1 MSKIFMKCFLFVLM
15 VQFGFLSVTFSQESA
30 ADLAKKLANPIASL
44 ISIPFQNNTD
54 YGIGTLKGSRNT
66 MNIQPVVPIRLSKNL
81 NMITRLVMPVVTQYN
96 VTGIGNKE
104 SGLSD
109 FVMSAFFSPTNSKN
123 GVTWGAGPVLLLPTG
138 TNDFL
143 TGKKFGI
150 GPTAIALKQFNGW
163 TVGGLINQIWS
174 VAGNSSRADI
184 SQMFV
189 QPFFN
194 YNWKSGA
201 GIGGNFEWTQNWK
214 TSISTI
220 WFNPTISAVTSLGK
234 QKTQF
239 AIGPRFNL
247 ASASGAK
254 ADWGWRAVVVFL
266 FPK

>member
-1 MSKIFMKCFLFVLM
+1 MKKYITKLVSVILF
-15 VQFGFLSVTFSQESA
+15 FSYSLLNAQESA
-30 ADLAKKLANPIASL
+30 ADLAKKLANPIANL
-44 ISIPFQNNTD
+44 ISLPFQNNTD

-66 MNIQPVVPIRLSKNL
+66 MNIQPVIPFKINKQL
-81 NMITRLVMPVVTQYN
+81 NFITRMVLPVVTQYN
-96 VTGIGNKE
+96 VTGLGNKE
-104 SGLSD
+104 NGLAD
-109 FVMSAFFSPTNSKN
+109 ALVSAFFSPSNSKN
-123 GVTWGAGPVLLLPTG
+123 GVTWGLGTVLLLPIG

-150 GPTAIALKQFNGW
+150 GPTAILLKQIGGI
-163 TVGGLINQIWS
+163 TIGGLANQIWS
-174 VAGNSSRADI
+174 VSGDKNRADI
-184 SQMFV
+184 SQLFI

-201 GIGGNFEWTQNWK
+201 GIGGNFEFTQNWK
-214 TSISTI
+214 SNSSTV

-239 AIGPRFNL
+239 SIGPRFNI
-247 ASASGAK
+247 AAPNVGSK